1 MRMIFIRHGD
11 PDYEHDTL
19 TQKGWR
25 EAKLLAERV
34 AGWKITDLYVSPLG
48 RAQDTASLSLK
59 ALGRTARTLPWLRE
73 FRAPVNDPKRGDGVI
88 PWDFYP
94 GDWTRIPQMY
104 DKDGFADTPIMKS
117 GHVKEEFAQVCRGL
131 DALLEEYGYVRE
143 GNLYRTDAG
152 KAADRDATIVLFCH
166 MGVTLYLMGHL
177 LGISPVALTSGFFL
191 APTSVTVLASEER
204 ENGLAYFRCQ
214 TGGRYVSSE
223 NGKRTGVDA
232 GIFYRAVPGLSD
244 SQFIKK
250 A

>member
-131 DALLEEYGYVRE
+131 DALLEEYGYVWE

-214 TGGRYVSSE
+214 MAGDTSHLRMGKEPVSMQGYFTE
-223 NGKRTGVDA
+223 PFQG
-232 GIFYRAVPGLSD
+232 
-244 SQFIKK
+244 
-250 A
+250 